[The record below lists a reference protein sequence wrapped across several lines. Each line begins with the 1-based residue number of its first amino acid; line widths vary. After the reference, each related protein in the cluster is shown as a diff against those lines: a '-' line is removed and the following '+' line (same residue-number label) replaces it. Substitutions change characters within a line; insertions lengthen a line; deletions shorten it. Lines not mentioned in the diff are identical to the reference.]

1 MNAQKKYRE
10 SGDKLSIIG
19 TIFQLL
25 SVYRWNLFV
34 GCALQALQSFTG
46 LHIIQYYG
54 PQILIDAGFAHETK
68 NELLSAMIF
77 VFLVMVVAT
86 ALLIQ
91 LSEKHGRRYLILYST
106 MPMAI
111 SCLALGFVVAV
122 NAFSETPGTFEGTV
136 FFTHTH

>member
-34 GCALQALQSFTG
+34 GCTLQALQSFTG

-54 PQILIDAGFAHETK
+54 P
-68 NELLSAMIF
+68 
-77 VFLVMVVAT
+77 
-86 ALLIQ
+86 
-91 LSEKHGRRYLILYST
+91 
-106 MPMAI
+106 
-111 SCLALGFVVAV
+111 
-122 NAFSETPGTFEGTV
+122 
-136 FFTHTH
+136 